1 MKTSFKIETYK
12 CVSSIKRLHLREEK
26 EKNLALFTLS
36 DRDTWLNNLAKRKAK
51 NENLDPF
58 SRYHGVI
65 VYFRKLSMVY
75 VMLCHINKKTPVVA
89 KG

>member
-1 MKTSFKIETYK
+1 MCIEYKASSFERRKGK
-12 CVSSIKRLHLREEK
+12 
-26 EKNLALFTLS
+26 KNQALFTLS
-36 DRDTWLNNLAKRKAK
+36 DRDTCLNNLAKRKAK

-65 VYFRKLSMVY
+65 VYFRKLSMVH
-75 VMLCHINKKTPVVA
+75 VMLCHINKTTPVVA